1 MKEFGTMEDFD
12 ELVAAAR
19 ERGMGI
25 MLDMVLCHTSNQ
37 HEWFQRAL
45 AGEERYQRYYIL
57 RDGKGSMGPGDPGEP
72 PTSIVSVHSISAGPE
87 RAVWSMVLKPAV
99 RVVTD

>member
-1 MKEFGTMEDFD
+1 MEDFD

-45 AGEERYQRYYIL
+45 AGEERHQRYSGDIL
-57 RDGKGSMGPGDPGEP
+57 RWLVARFNLG
-72 PTSIVSVHSISAGPE
+72 A
-87 RAVWSMVLKPAV
+87 A
-99 RVVTD
+99 

>member
-1 MKEFGTMEDFD
+1 MLSRWRSTEATHSTSTAR
-12 ELVAAAR
+12 LV
-19 ERGMGI
+19 
-25 MLDMVLCHTSNQ
+25 VLKPP
-37 HEWFQRAL
+37 AV
-45 AGEERYQRYYIL
+45 
-57 RDGKGSMGPGDPGEP
+57 DPGEP